1 MRTFLTLFV
10 LLAAIVIGHLAVLY
24 GAPGFIMQRAMAAM
38 EQRGIPQHGFR
49 LAPRMT
55 PQTQRVV
62 RASPELAYSI
72 CLFDFSEGV
81 DAVAIEMAA
90 WPGYSSLSVYDAQT
104 NNFLT
109 FRGEGKRF
117 AMRLLPP
124 LSEPEGFSIP
134 APTQRGVVLIRR
146 IAPNEADYRAV
157 EKIAAEDSCR
167 AIRGGNAR

>member
-1 MRTFLTLFV
+1 MDADSSEASGTVVEDSSEPDEEARREAVRVTPTMGQGPAG
-10 LLAAIVIGHLAVLY
+10 LLRAAQGDGTSWLMGPAHGTSTHLEAAVAIE
-24 GAPGFIMQRAMAAM
+24 GAEF
-38 EQRGIPQHGFR
+38 
-49 LAPRMT
+49 T
-55 PQTQRVV
+55 T
-62 RASPELAYSI
+62 
-72 CLFDFSEGV
+72 
-81 DAVAIEMAA
+81 AVAIEMAA

-157 EKIAAEDSCR
+157 EKIAVEDSCR

>member
-10 LLAAIVIGHLAVLY
+10 LLAAIVVGHLAVLY
-24 GAPGFIMQRAMAAM
+24 GAPGFIMHRAMGAI
-38 EQRGIPQHGFR
+38 EQRGLPQHGFK

-62 RASPELAYSI
+62 RASPDIAYSI
-72 CLFDFSEGV
+72 CL
-81 DAVAIEMAA
+81 
-90 WPGYSSLSVYDAQT
+90 WPDYSSLSLYDART

-109 FRGEGKRF
+109 FRGEGERF

-134 APTQRGVVLIRR
+134 APTKRGIVLIRR
-146 IAPNEADYRAV
+146 LAPDEADYRAV
-157 EKIAAEDSCR
+157 EKIAVKDSCR

>member
-10 LLAAIVIGHLAVLY
+10 LLAAIVVGHLAVLY
-24 GAPGFIMQRAMAAM
+24 GAPGIIMHSAMTAM
-38 EQRGIPQHGFR
+38 EQRGLPQHGFK

-62 RASPELAYSI
+62 RASPDIAYSI
-72 CLFDFSEGV
+72 CLFDFSDGV
-81 DAVAIEMAA
+81 DAVEIEMAA
-90 WPGYSSLSVYDAQT
+90 WPDYSSLSLYDART

-109 FRGEGKRF
+109 FRGEGERF

-134 APTQRGVVLIRR
+134 APTKRGIVLIRR
-146 IAPNEADYRAV
+146 LAPNEADYRAV
-157 EKIAAEDSCR
+157 EKIAVKDSCR